1 MSTTRLIADADTT
14 TALARTLAGMARPGL
29 TILLDGPVGAGKT
42 HFASAFIQARQ
53 GDIAEDVPSPTFTL
67 VQTYDD
73 PMGTEIW
80 HADLYRLTDPSELD
94 ELGLD
99 EAAETAIRL
108 IEWPD
113 RLEMLPDGALTVAMA
128 STPDPHLRQITL
140 HGPGAG
146 RIAAIAR
153 FIAATGRA
161 GSRVVPLAG
170 DASARRYFRLQ
181 GPQGRAVLMDDP
193 SGDCAGFVQMTRWL
207 RSHGFGAPELLAAD
221 DAAGLLLVEDLGDDL
236 LARVLEKRPGMARAL
251 YERITDLLVALHRH
265 PVPDF
270 VRPLDGPLLAEQV
283 GLFAAWYPQAAGAPA
298 TDAAGIGPVMTT
310 FLFEVKNVP
319 AALYKAMGGFA
330 TNGVNMTKLESYQKG
345 AAFAA
350 TEFYA
355 DIVGA
360 PGQPARAARTGRWA
374 HRWLR
379 CLVKAWAASPCR

>member
-42 HFASAFIQARQ
+42 HFARAFIQARQ

-161 GSRVVPLAG
+161 GSRAMP
-170 DASARRYFRLQ
+170 
-181 GPQGRAVLMDDP
+181 
-193 SGDCAGFVQMTRWL
+193 
-207 RSHGFGAPELLAAD
+207 
-221 DAAGLLLVEDLGDDL
+221 
-236 LARVLEKRPGMARAL
+236 RPGAISGCRG
-251 YERITDLLVALHRH
+251 R
-265 PVPDF
+265 
-270 VRPLDGPLLAEQV
+270 
-283 GLFAAWYPQAAGAPA
+283 
-298 TDAAGIGPVMTT
+298 
-310 FLFEVKNVP
+310 
-319 AALYKAMGGFA
+319 
-330 TNGVNMTKLESYQKG
+330 
-345 AAFAA
+345 
-350 TEFYA
+350 
-355 DIVGA
+355 
-360 PGQPARAARTGRWA
+360 RAAR
-374 HRWLR
+374 
-379 CLVKAWAASPCR
+379 C